1 MFHSKLPSIIFV
13 VAYEDQGMGMDV
25 NKQSHLV
32 SNLDNERFMLHMLL
46 TSFVICAL
54 PIT

>member
-32 SNLDNERFMLHMLL
+32 SNLDNERFMLL
-46 TSFVICAL
+46 TLFVICAL